1 MIVYYKIIDGER
13 VDFPGYIKDDEKGV
27 VYYNPTESLILAYGW
42 IKEEIIDPI
51 PEPTP
56 QGEPDM
62 DTVLNKLK
70 VLALPTL
77 QALDDEDAL
86 AVMEC
91 FPTWES
97 LVGKAVTAGERIWDD
112 GKLFRVVQSHT
123 VQEDWRPA
131 ELPALYTQVTLDEW
145 PEWRQPTGAQDAY
158 NKGDKVTFEG
168 KHYISLI
175 DGNTWSPAS
184 YPAGWELV
192 E

>member
-1 MIVYYKIIDGER
+1 MTVYYKIIDGER
-13 VDFPGYIKDDEKGV
+13 VDFPGYIKDDTAGV

-91 FPTWES
+91 FPTWEG
-97 LVGKAVTAGERIWDD
+97 LIGKTVQAGERIWDD

-158 NKGDKVTFEG
+158 NNGDKVTFEG

>member
-1 MIVYYKIIDGER
+1 MTVYYKIIDGER
-13 VDFPGYIKDDEKGV
+13 VDFPGYIKDDAAGV

-42 IKEEIIDPI
+42 LKEEIIDPI